1 MAVEGMKPSDEGAT
15 DFMDLEQVSRYLGLD
30 ESLVLQQVEQGK
42 MPAIKLGE
50 TWRFSR
56 AGLMA
61 WAVEAGFRNL
71 R

>member
-1 MAVEGMKPSDEGAT
+1 MSAGGMKPSDEGAT
-15 DFMDLEQVSRYLGLD
+15 DFMDLEQVARYLGIE
-30 ESLVLQQVEQGK
+30 ESVVLQQVEQGK
-42 MPAIKLGE
+42 MPAIRFGE

-71 R
+71 S